1 MLQRLRDL
9 DFMPPREA
17 GVSPLVVRDLTVA
30 YHQTPVLRHVDW
42 TAPMSGLIA
51 VCGPNGAG
59 KSTLIKA
66 CLGLVRPLAG
76 TVEVFGRPLARQ
88 RRLVGYVPQRETVDW
103 DFPVSALDVVTMG
116 RYGLIGWARRV
127 TRAHRRAAMDALER
141 VGLAEFADRQIG
153 QLSGGQQQRVFLARA
168 LAQEAQLYFMDEPL
182 AGVDAA
188 TERAVLDVLRDL
200 DAQGRTVICVHHDL
214 QTVAETFDH
223 VLLLNGGIVA
233 EGPPATTLTPD
244 NLRATYGARGQGL
257 MG

>member
-30 YHQTPVLRHVDW
+30 YNQQPVLTRVDW
-42 TAPMSGLIA
+42 TAPTKGLIA

-59 KSTLIKA
+59 KSTFIKA
-66 CLGLVRPLAG
+66 CLGLVTPLGG

-88 RRLVGYVPQRETVDW
+88 RRLVGYVPQRESVDW

-116 RYGLIGWARRV
+116 RYGLIGWGRRI
-127 TRAHRRAAMDALER
+127 TGAHRRAAMEALER
-141 VGLAEFADRQIG
+141 VGLADLAARQIG

-188 TERAVLDVLRDL
+188 TEQAVLDVLRDL

-214 QTVAETFDH
+214 QTVSTTFDH
-223 VLLLNGGIVA
+223 VLLLNGRVVA
-233 EGPPATTLTPD
+233 DGPAAATLTPE
-244 NLRATYGARGQGL
+244 NLRATYGARGHGL
-257 MG
+257 LP